1 MECKRIWVVFAALL
15 VLPLM
20 QACSQGDSTTG
31 VEFVEPKD
39 GATVGETVNVVMA
52 VHGMNI
58 HKAGELIEGTG
69 HHHIIIDGAFIPK
82 DEVVPKDATH
92 KHFGKGQT
100 GTILHLTPGDH
111 TLTLQLADGH
121 HQSYGKAMSQTITV
135 HVK

>member
-1 MECKRIWVVFAALL
+1 MKLKQKWIAMAALV
-15 VLPLM
+15 VLPLL
-20 QACSQGDSTTG
+20 QACSQGSASS

-39 GATVGETVNVVMA
+39 GATVSPAVHIVMA
-52 VHGMNI
+52 AHGMKI
-58 HKAGELIEGTG
+58 HKAGAVIEGTG
-69 HHHIIIDGAFIPK
+69 HHHIIIDGSFVAK
-82 DEVVPKDATH
+82 GEAVAKDATH

-100 GTILHLTPGDH
+100 ETVLNLTPGDH

>member
-1 MECKRIWVVFAALL
+1 MILKRKWMILAALL
-15 VLPLM
+15 IFPLV
-20 QACSQGDSTTG
+20 QACTQDKSTSG

-39 GATVGETVNVVMA
+39 GATVSQMVNVVMA
-52 VHGMNI
+52 VHGMQV

-69 HHHIIIDGAFIPK
+69 HHHIIIDGASIAK
-82 DEVVPKDATH
+82 GDVVPNDDTH

-100 GTILHLTPGDH
+100 GTVLHLTPGDH

-121 HQSYGKAMSQTITV
+121 HQSYGKGMSQTITV

>member
-1 MECKRIWVVFAALL
+1 MKLKRKWIAMAALA
-15 VLPLM
+15 VFPLL
-20 QACSQGDSTTG
+20 QACSQGAGSS
-31 VEFVEPKD
+31 VEFVQPKD
-39 GATVGETVNVVMA
+39 GATLSPAVHVVMA
-52 VHGMNI
+52 AHGMTV

-69 HHHIIIDGAFIPK
+69 HHHLIIDGSFVPK
-82 DEVVPKDATH
+82 GDVVAKDATH

-100 GTILHLTPGDH
+100 ETVLNLTPGDH

>member
-1 MECKRIWVVFAALL
+1 MKLKRKWIAVAAL
-15 VLPLM
+15 VALPLL
-20 QACSQGDSTTG
+20 QACSQGASSS
-31 VEFVEPKD
+31 VEFVQPKD
-39 GATVGETVNVVMA
+39 GATVSETVNVVMA
-52 VHGMNI
+52 VHGVKI

-69 HHHIIIDGAFIPK
+69 HHHIIIDGSF
-82 DEVVPKDATH
+82 VPKGDVVVNDATH

-100 GTILHLTPGDH
+100 ETLLNLTPGDH